1 MRHRVGY
8 NPLGRKA
15 AHRRAMMKNM
25 ATSVLR
31 YERIRTTTPKAK
43 EVRKLVEKLITRAK
57 IDSVHNRRIVAQT
70 IADKAVLAKL
80 FVDIGP
86 RFETRPGGYTRIL
99 KIGQRRGD
107 AANMAIL
114 ELVGEHTA
122 VEKKRA
128 KKEARK
134 KESVSEETVD
144 AEVAVA
150 EAEDVESD
158 EPLEET
164 KDTDAPAESEADEK
178 DADKVVEKD
187 S

>member
-134 KESVSEETVD
+134 AESASEQTVD

-150 EAEDVESD
+150 EAD

-164 KDTDAPAESEADEK
+164 KDTDASAESEADEK